1 MKREGVAVIDFGGQ
15 YAHLI
20 SRRIRDL
27 GVYAEIVPSWRWQE
41 VVDDPLVKAV
51 VLSGGPASVYDE
63 THLSCQQSFLAQLQ
77 SPCWGFAMGLSS
89 WHICWV
95 ARWVPHLVENTAEP
109 NLL

>member
-27 GVYAEIVPSWRWQE
+27 GVYAEIVPYWRWQE
-41 VVDDPLVKAV
+41 VLDDPLVKAV

-63 THLSCQQSFLAQLQ
+63 NAPQLPVEFFQQRYQASARHLLRCPAHGTF
-77 SPCWGFAMGLSS
+77 
-89 WHICWV
+89 
-95 ARWVPHLVENTAEP
+95 ARWQGRPCP
-109 NLL
+109 WW